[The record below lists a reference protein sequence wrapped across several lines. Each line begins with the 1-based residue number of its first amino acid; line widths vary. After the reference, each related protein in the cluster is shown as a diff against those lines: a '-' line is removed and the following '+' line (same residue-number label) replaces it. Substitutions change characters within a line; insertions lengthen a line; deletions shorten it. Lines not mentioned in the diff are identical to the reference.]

1 MLDLNDMRMFVV
13 AVECGG
19 MAPAARRMGI
29 QTSTLSRHI
38 AALEASLDTELL
50 DRGPRHFRLAE
61 HGRQFHDR
69 FAAIIAAAEAAE
81 RQVRALSGKAT
92 AVEPPPHDREHALPR
107 IDLAPTEESG
117 KAIRR
122 QDIVQAYIMRG
133 IRSKALACGDKLPP
147 ERDLAATLGVA
158 RQAVREAI
166 RSLEMSGVL
175 RLERGARG
183 GAFIREI
190 GSDGITYS
198 IRNLLILGDL
208 PLSDVLEIRAS
219 ILGQACRQA
228 AERGDERDFDLMDD
242 NIRTLVHI
250 NRTLGQAASIPI
262 STGFYRIAARASR
275 NHLLTAFVDA
285 ISDIVEEMLQE
296 MQTWPLMEEGE
307 QTRRDALQAIR
318 AGDGA
323 RAEAII
329 RAHCVETNLVL
340 LERGGSAYTL

>member
-1 MLDLNDMRMFVV
+1 MLDLNDMRLFVA
-13 AVECGG
+13 AVDCGG
-19 MAPAARRMGI
+19 MAAAARRLGI
-29 QTSTLSRHI
+29 QTSTLSRRI
-38 AALEASLDTELL
+38 AALEADLGVELL
-50 DRGPRHFRLAE
+50 ERGPRHFRLTE
-61 HGRQFHDR
+61 IGRQFHERCAGLVRD
-69 FAAIIAAAEAAE
+69 ATTAE
-81 RQVRALSGKAT
+81 RQVRTLAGLESP
-92 AVEPPPHDREHALPR
+92 VEPSPPPAIDLPR
-107 IDLAPTEESG
+107 AEDGG

-122 QDIVQAYIMRG
+122 QDIVQSYIMRS
-133 IRSKALACGDKLPP
+133 IRSKALTSGDKLPP

-228 AERGDERDFDLMDD
+228 AERGDERDFGLMDE

-250 NRTLGQAASIPI
+250 NRTLGQAASIPM
-262 STGFYRIAARASR
+262 STGFYRLAARASG

-318 AGDGA
+318 AGEGMK
-323 RAEAII
+323 AEAII
-329 RAHCVETNLVL
+329 RAHCEETNLIL